1 MSLPLNHLS
10 QTHLQ
15 PMMQDIYCFLRII
28 FLYIRLRIRKSLKL
42 CCFPGRSSNFPILI
56 SYPLFYAFFSV
67 FGSKFFPD
75 CSFFFACSKIFSGMF
90 QSSSYVQAPFTTRKW
105 LKSCLRISVIENGSM
120 NWLMVGTITL
130 IAGNFINEG
139 L

>member
-15 PMMQDIYCFLRII
+15 PMMQDIYCFLRINC
-28 FLYIRLRIRKSLKL
+28 LHMSSRLRKPLNL
-42 CCFPGRSSNFPILI
+42 CCFPERSSNFSNLI
-56 SYPLFYAFFSV
+56 SCPLFNAFFC
-67 FGSKFFPD
+67 FWLKLYFPD
-75 CSFFFACSKIFSGMF
+75 CFFFFACSKIFSGMF

-120 NWLMVGTITL
+120 NWLMVGTITP
-130 IAGNFINEG
+130 IAGNFIK
-139 L
+139 